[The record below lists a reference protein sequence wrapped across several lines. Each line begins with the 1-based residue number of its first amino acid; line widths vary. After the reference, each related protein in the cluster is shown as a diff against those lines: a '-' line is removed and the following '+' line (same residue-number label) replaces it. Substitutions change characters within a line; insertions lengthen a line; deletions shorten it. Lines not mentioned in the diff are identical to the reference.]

1 MWAAGLPKGNIEAG
15 TKLASTK
22 SASGQSCVDCHGKD
36 GNTPN
41 GEDRPF
47 IGGQYGDYLEQS
59 LLGYRDGQRQHALMS
74 IEAKE
79 LTDQQI
85 ADLSAYFANQPSKL
99 TDLSHM

>member
-22 SASGQSCVDCHGKD
+22 SASKQSCVDCHGKD

-85 ADLSAYFANQPSKL
+85 ADLSADFANQPSKL